1 MSLIKPRARG
11 KHLVRHITHLDRQN
25 HETLCA
31 YAAFIGEDATYV
43 LNELIDTVL
52 AKDREFV
59 KWRAVHPESSVP
71 TGMRHGRHRRTA
83 AVRTN
88 RPVLNAASSDEMSAS
103 SPM

>member
-59 KWRAVHPESSVP
+59 KWRAVHAESFVSHG
-71 TGMRHGRHRRTA
+71 TRNGRHRRTA
-83 AVRTN
+83 AMRAN
-88 RPVLNAASSDEMSAS
+88 RPMLNTTSSDDMSAS